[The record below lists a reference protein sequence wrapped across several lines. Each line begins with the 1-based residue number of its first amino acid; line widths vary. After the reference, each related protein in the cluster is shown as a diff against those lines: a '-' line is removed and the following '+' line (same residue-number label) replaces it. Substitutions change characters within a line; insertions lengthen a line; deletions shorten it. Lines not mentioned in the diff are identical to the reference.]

1 MPTKAEEIE
10 FILEV
15 RKLVDER
22 WGNGFSYLSSLLEE
36 AAPLWTECIRGDK
49 LGSPVG
55 DLWDYKSQLRRE
67 NDDAQ
72 AALETT
78 RAQVR
83 EAQNHLA
90 ALGRQ
95 ARRLAGDLRATLAG
109 HNALVDSFECAS
121 AALVR

>member
-10 FILEV
+10 FIQQLGIQI
-15 RKLVDER
+15 DER
-22 WGNGFSYLSSLLEE
+22 WGHSFSYLSSLLHE
-36 AAPLWTECIRGDK
+36 AAPIWAECIRGDK
-49 LGSPVG
+49 LGSPIG

-95 ARRLAGDLRATLAG
+95 ARRLAGDLRATLIG
-109 HNALVDSFECAS
+109 HNALVDSFERTGE
-121 AALVR
+121 ALVR